1 MGQPRHGGRCSS
13 RGDGEGAVTAF
24 AVGDLGEFCSL
35 LILNFIP
42 FGIKKKKKNLGEK
55 DSSVAC
61 NYFRFSVSLFVA
73 TDMIPTK
80 L

>member
-13 RGDGEGAVTAF
+13 RGDGKGAVTAF

-42 FGIKKKKKNLGEK
+42 FSIKKKKKKIWEK
-55 DSSVAC
+55 KTVLLHVTISDFLC
-61 NYFRFSVSLFVA
+61 RYL
-73 TDMIPTK
+73 
-80 L
+80 